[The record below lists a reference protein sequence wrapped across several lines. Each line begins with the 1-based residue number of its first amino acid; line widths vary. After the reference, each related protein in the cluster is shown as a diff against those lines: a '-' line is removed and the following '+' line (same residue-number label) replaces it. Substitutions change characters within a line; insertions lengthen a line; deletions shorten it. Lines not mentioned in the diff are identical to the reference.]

1 MSQTLTAKWLKQAQD
16 SVNSDPAF
24 RKLGNIDTKIALK
37 VGKPAYLIDF
47 SGFTCHGVHK
57 ISESELRDA
66 DYLIEM
72 TPETWG
78 SFLAGRR
85 EGDGPSLAEL
95 DTTEGV
101 VKAKNPRDKLDFYR
115 YHLSVQAFLDAGAQH
130 A

>member
-1 MSQTLTAKWLKQAQD
+1 
-16 SVNSDPAF
+16 
-24 RKLGNIDTKIALK
+24 
-37 VGKPAYLIDF
+37 
-47 SGFTCHGVHK
+47 VHK

-72 TPETWG
+72 TPETWS